1 MPFKTLGRTKRE
13 SQCLHHMGEGSQSG
27 LLVVVNV
34 KEIRVKQRLND
45 AGNNGHR
52 LEGTLEGGFGEI
64 AEDPV
69 RDVECPIESQ
79 SKQIVGGDGV
89 CLPGSLQH
97 E

>member
-1 MPFKTLGRTKRE
+1 
-13 SQCLHHMGEGSQSG
+13 MGEGSQSG